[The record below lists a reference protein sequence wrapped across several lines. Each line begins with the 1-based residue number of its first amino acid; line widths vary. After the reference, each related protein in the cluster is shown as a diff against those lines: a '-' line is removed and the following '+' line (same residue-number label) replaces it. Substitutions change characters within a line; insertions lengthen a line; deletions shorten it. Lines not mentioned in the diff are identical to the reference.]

1 VKRSARI
8 RGEKNM
14 EKSRKIVILNPVGE
28 AEILKFNLAPRPNHI
43 EGKTIG
49 LLDNLKPNANVI
61 LDRASRG
68 LVDKFSSV
76 KVVAKSKPIQAAPIP
91 EGIIRE
97 FSEKC
102 DLVINALSD

>member
-1 VKRSARI
+1 M
-8 RGEKNM
+8 G
-14 EKSRKIVILNPVGE
+14 KSRKIKILNPVGE
-28 AEILKFNLAPRPNHI
+28 PEILKFNLAPRPNHI

-61 LDRASRG
+61 LDWASRR
-68 LVDKFSSV
+68 LVDKLSSL
-76 KVVAKSKPIQAAPIP
+76 KVIAKSKPVQAAPIP
-91 EGIIRE
+91 EAIIRE